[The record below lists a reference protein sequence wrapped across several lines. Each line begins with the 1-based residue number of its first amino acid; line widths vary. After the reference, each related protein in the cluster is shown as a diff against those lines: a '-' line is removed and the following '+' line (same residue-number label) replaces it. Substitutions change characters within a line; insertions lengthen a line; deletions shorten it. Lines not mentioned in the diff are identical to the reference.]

1 MGNKIFLLNPSNGK
15 ESTLDRAFNK
25 HLSNISK
32 NFNGEEEET
41 RWEIYSIIIDEF
53 LNQNKYE
60 YVNEIKYR
68 ITDGEDPNIVILDII
83 ERDSDN
89 IDSVT
94 WFFKRRIEEYIED
107 DYFKRFLI

>member
-1 MGNKIFLLNPSNGK
+1 MRLVCF
-15 ESTLDRAFNK
+15 
-25 HLSNISK
+25 
-32 NFNGEEEET
+32 
-41 RWEIYSIIIDEF
+41 F